1 MQCSSIMELNI
12 ALSLIVIFD
21 LTSFFFVD
29 FLFLDWIFFK
39 ELNRRFPHSLIGH
52 FVFFLFV
59 WFSFLLRSFQIFFFV
74 CLMLI
79 SFFFFRFF
87 LLNVII
93 IVIIMFCWCFIFR
106 DASPL
111 LWHAI
116 ISATC
121 SSLARVVLPFGCRR
135 CGHLAARSRSLQWK
149 RIDQLGSPGSGLE
162 NVWLFFRSFSFFLSF
177 FLSFCV
183 DQRRLQTLVWSQFSV
198 NFKLENNFRKG
209 LLMDWPISGLCLERR
224 LQTRPLES
232 AGSGDGVSQAGGK
245 GKNREVRGGKFSLP
259 NVFWAANLSKKKKKK
274 REREKIER
282 GIFKQKWSNQVG
294 ADAGSNPHP
303 HQP

>member
-52 FVFFLFV
+52 FVFFCLFDFLFCFDRFKFLFCLFNV
-59 WFSFLLRSFQIFFFV
+59 NIILFFS
-74 CLMLI
+74 
-79 SFFFFRFF
+79 FF

-162 NVWLFFRSFSFFLSF
+162 NVWLFFRSFFLSLFLSF
-177 FLSFCV
+177 SLSVSISADC
-183 DQRRLQTLVWSQFSV
+183 RRWSG
-198 NFKLENNFRKG
+198 LNFR
-209 LLMDWPISGLCLERR
+209 LISSWK
-224 LQTRPLES
+224 T
-232 AGSGDGVSQAGGK
+232 
-245 GKNREVRGGKFSLP
+245 
-259 NVFWAANLSKKKKKK
+259 
-274 REREKIER
+274 
-282 GIFKQKWSNQVG
+282 IFG
-294 ADAGSNPHP
+294 RIC
-303 HQP
+303 